1 MASRSSR
8 WAASSCT
15 KVTGSGAARG
25 AACSPSASPP
35 ASRADSPIR
44 RSRREP
50 RPPPPRGLSASASTL
65 AKLSSPAMKRAR
77 RSRPP
82 TPRHNGDCRRHWP
95 PSALALSALTRGVTR
110 APAQP
115 PRPAVAPEDAVG
127 AAGRTGSRN
136 GPCPSSA
143 LHRGPCL
150 RHQKATTC
158 RQRAPPAPAPTP
170 PPPQLAR
177 ASPPPPPPLGR
188 AASRERAR
196 PVRWRARWSSQ
207 PAAAAR
213 APAYRNHGGC
223 LVPDSARLSACPSP
237 RVWARWSPLGFLFQT
252 AEGERRAEL
261 AICTRCG
268 LK

>member
-1 MASRSSR
+1 
-8 WAASSCT
+8 
-15 KVTGSGAARG
+15 
-25 AACSPSASPP
+25 
-35 ASRADSPIR
+35 
-44 RSRREP
+44 
-50 RPPPPRGLSASASTL
+50 
-65 AKLSSPAMKRAR
+65 MKRAR

-115 PRPAVAPEDAVG
+115 PRHAVTPEDAVG